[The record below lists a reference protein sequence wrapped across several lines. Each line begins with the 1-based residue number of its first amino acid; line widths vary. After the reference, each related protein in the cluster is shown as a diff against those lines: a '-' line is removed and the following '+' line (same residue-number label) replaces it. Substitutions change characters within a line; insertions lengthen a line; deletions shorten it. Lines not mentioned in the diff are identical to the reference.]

1 MEQQPCVPAQAV
13 SRDYSR
19 GTGMS
24 WLPEKAEYGGL
35 QIRPRALDQTC
46 LPYPNRPQR
55 TAPMAIKPAIAT
67 SK

>member
-13 SRDYSR
+13 SRDYNR

-46 LPYPNRPQR
+46 CPIRIGPKELPRWRSSQR
-55 TAPMAIKPAIAT
+55 
-67 SK
+67 